1 MKFSVEEFKQKAFLF
16 LVACLTKH
24 PSNVM
29 FTVLQSYIHSA
40 PNPHKPS
47 LLYEWLNAL
56 STDGLIVPKGNLNY
70 TNKYGYI
77 YKRGDLVIPL
87 QLQG

>member
-29 FTVLQSYIHSA
+29 FTVLQSYIHS
-40 PNPHKPS
+40 PIPINP
-47 LLYEWLNAL
+47 LYCMNAL